1 MELKVDDFVKNI
13 KRPYLTVLGV
23 FVVAYSLF
31 FDSLMFFYGKLYD
44 KLPVYLLVF
53 MAFTAVILIMMYI
66 QEKNE
71 DYKVEKRYVVR
82 YLTLN
87 VIVGYTLPLLL
98 ASIYVFGVAGF
109 GFNVFNYWLGI
120 VMMLFISWLGLF
132 LFYKNKFDSENPNKA
147 VNVTAIIIKL
157 FAFGG
162 LFYISTIV
170 PNTADEEKF
179 IYTSILINLASDAL
193 LVRSYFNYALYKSIK
208 KDIENEGKTM

>member
-44 KLPVYLLVF
+44 KLLVYLLVF

-71 DYKVEKRYVVR
+71 NYKVEKRYVVR

-109 GFNVFNYWLGI
+109 GFDVFNYWLGI

-132 LFYKNKFDSENPNKA
+132 LFYKNEFDSENPNKA
-147 VNVTAIIIKL
+147 VNVIAIIIKL

-208 KDIENEGKTM
+208 KDIEKGLDN

>member
-1 MELKVDDFVKNI
+1 MELKVDDFVRNI

-23 FVVAYSLF
+23 FVVAVSLF
-31 FDSLMFFYGKLYD
+31 FDAIMFFYAKLYD
-44 KLPVYLLVF
+44 KLPMYLLVF
-53 MAFTAVILIMMYI
+53 MAFTAVILIMKYI

-71 DYKVEKRYVVR
+71 NYKVEKRYVVR

-109 GFNVFNYWLGI
+109 GFDVFNYWLGI

-147 VNVTAIIIKL
+147 VNVIAIIIKL

-193 LVRSYFNYALYKSIK
+193 LVRSYFNYTLYKSIK
-208 KDIENEGKTM
+208 KDIEKGLDN

>member
-23 FVVAYSLF
+23 FVVAVSLF
-31 FDSLMFFYGKLYD
+31 FDAIMFFYAKLYD
-44 KLPVYLLVF
+44 KLPMYLLVF

-71 DYKVEKRYVVR
+71 NYKVEKRYVVR

-87 VIVGYTLPLLL
+87 VIVGYTLPLLFV
-98 ASIYVFGVAGF
+98 SIYVFGVVGF
-109 GFNVFNYWLGI
+109 GFDVFNYCLCI
-120 VMMLFISWLGLF
+120 ILMLFISWLGLF
-132 LFYKNKFDSENPNKA
+132 LFYKNEFDSENPNPA
-147 VNVTAIIIKL
+147 VNAIAIIIKL

-162 LFYISTIV
+162 IFYISLIV
-170 PNTADEEKF
+170 PVTQQEEIF
-179 IYTSILINLASDAL
+179 IGLSIFINIIVDAL

>member
-1 MELKVDDFVKNI
+1 MELKVDDFVRNI

-23 FVVAYSLF
+23 FVVAVSLF
-31 FDSLMFFYGKLYD
+31 FDAIMFFYAKLYD
-44 KLPVYLLVF
+44 KLPMYLLVF
-53 MAFTAVILIMMYI
+53 MAFTAVILIMKYI

-71 DYKVEKRYVVR
+71 NYKVEKRYVVR

-98 ASIYVFGVAGF
+98 ASIYVFGVAGL
-109 GFNVFNYWLGI
+109 GFDVFNYWLGI

-147 VNVTAIIIKL
+147 VNVIAIIIKL

-208 KDIENEGKTM
+208 KDIEKGLDN

>member
-1 MELKVDDFVKNI
+1 
-13 KRPYLTVLGV
+13 
-23 FVVAYSLF
+23 SLF

-66 QEKNE
+66 QEKNKN
-71 DYKVEKRYVVR
+71 YKVEKRYVVR

-147 VNVTAIIIKL
+147 VNVIAIIIKL

-208 KDIENEGKTM
+208 KDIEKGLDN

>member
-1 MELKVDDFVKNI
+1 MELKVDDVVRNI

-23 FVVAYSLF
+23 FVVAVSLF
-31 FDSLMFFYGKLYD
+31 FDAIMFFYAKLYD
-44 KLPVYLLVF
+44 KLPMYLLVF
-53 MAFTAVILIMMYI
+53 MAFTAVILIMKYI

-71 DYKVEKRYVVR
+71 NYKVEKRYVVR

-109 GFNVFNYWLGI
+109 GFDVFNYWLGI

-147 VNVTAIIIKL
+147 VNVIAIIIKL

-208 KDIENEGKTM
+208 KDIEKGLDN

>member
-1 MELKVDDFVKNI
+1 MELKVDDFVRNI
-13 KRPYLTVLGV
+13 KRLYLTVLGV
-23 FVVAYSLF
+23 FVVAVSLF
-31 FDSLMFFYGKLYD
+31 FDAIMFFYAKLYD
-44 KLPVYLLVF
+44 KLPMYLLVF
-53 MAFTAVILIMMYI
+53 MAFTAVILIMKYI

-71 DYKVEKRYVVR
+71 NYKVEKRYVVR

-109 GFNVFNYWLGI
+109 GFDVFNYWLGI

-147 VNVTAIIIKL
+147 VNVIAIIIKL

-208 KDIENEGKTM
+208 KDIEKGLDN

>member
-1 MELKVDDFVKNI
+1 MELKVDDFVRNI

-23 FVVAYSLF
+23 FVVAVSLF
-31 FDSLMFFYGKLYD
+31 FDAIMFFYAKLYD
-44 KLPVYLLVF
+44 KLPMYLLVF
-53 MAFTAVILIMMYI
+53 MAFTAVILIMKYI

-71 DYKVEKRYVVR
+71 NYKVEKRYVVR

-109 GFNVFNYWLGI
+109 GFDVFNYWLGI

-132 LFYKNKFDSENPNKA
+132 LFYKNKFDSENLNKA
-147 VNVTAIIIKL
+147 VNVIAIIIKL

-208 KDIENEGKTM
+208 KDIEKGLDN